1 MNPIN
6 LIESS
11 VLEMTVISKE
21 QGINNSVLINKIT
34 PEDIV
39 NLINSSSKEEDL
51 KIGKAIKEI
60 TWIALPTMLFY
71 LALFLM
77 QTINLIFIGHIF
89 EDSEKKY
96 ALNGIGISHLYVN
109 CLLLSIVI
117 GIISGYETLG
127 SNAFGA
133 KNYQLMGLYFH
144 RAQIISYLLTFL
156 LLIFHFF
163 YAVKI
168 ISLFGINE
176 KVLVYVEEYIKILML
191 IVLFDV
197 QFSINFRH
205 FSIIEKSHVNLIIL
219 ITTLLLHPLW
229 CYIFIIVLNM
239 GIRGA
244 AYCLL
249 ISQFFN
255 VLGGIFYILVFK
267 PFPETIFL
275 YNRNSFR
282 GWIEFL
288 KIAIPSSFLMCA
300 EWWAYEILSIIA
312 IWISEL
318 DFTVHILLS
327 DLNTILSTV
336 CIGFGMTTC
345 IIVGKNISEKGVV
358 VVRKYIKIIFIYG
371 FSIMFVV
378 VITLFI
384 FKNKVLSLFLDDEDV
399 LAKGHAVIPVLCIAN
414 LFDVTQ
420 TILSSVCRGL
430 GKQLFA
436 SLITFFNFYVT
447 QTLLGILL
455 GKFMEMGVF
464 GIWLGEWIGVALSA
478 FSYCFLLFFYFDFR
492 KIQTQI
498 FNRLQKDSQIFNSS
512 DVEVKDENFMTN
524 QKIMNDKFK
533 ESFLTS

>member
-1 MNPIN
+1 M
-6 LIESS
+6 IESCD
-11 VLEMTVISKE
+11 LESTFISKE
-21 QGINNSVLINKIT
+21 QRLNNSVLISKIT
-34 PEDIV
+34 PEDMV
-39 NLINSSSKEEDL
+39 NLINSTSKEEDL
-51 KIGKAIKEI
+51 KIWKAIKEI
-60 TWIALPTMLFY
+60 TWIALPTMLFFM
-71 LALFLM
+71 ALFLM

-89 EDSEKKY
+89 DASKKND
-96 ALNGIGISHLYVN
+96 ALNGIGISHLYIN
-109 CLLLSIVI
+109 CLFLSIVI

-133 KNYQLMGLYFH
+133 KNYKLMGLYFH
-144 RAQIISYLLTFL
+144 RAQIISYILTFL

-168 ISLFGINE
+168 ISLFGIDE
-176 KVLVYVEEYIKILML
+176 KVLAYVEEYIKILML
-191 IVLFDV
+191 FVLFDV

-205 FSIIEKSHVNLIIL
+205 LNIIEKSHVNLIIL

-229 CYIFIIVLNM
+229 CYIFIIVFNM

-244 AYCLL
+244 AFCLL
-249 ISQFFN
+249 ISQFLN
-255 VLGGIFYILVFK
+255 LIGGVFYILVFK
-267 PFPETIFL
+267 PFPETIFF
-275 YNRNSFR
+275 YNRNSFK
-282 GWIEFL
+282 GWTEFL
-288 KIAIPSSFLMCA
+288 KIAVPSTFLTCA

-318 DFTVHILLS
+318 DYTVHILLS
-327 DLNTILSTV
+327 NLNGILYTV
-336 CIGFGMTTC
+336 CIGFGMTTS
-345 IIVGKNISEKGVV
+345 IIVGKNISEKGVGV
-358 VVRKYIKIIFIYG
+358 VKKYIKIIYIYG
-371 FSIMFVV
+371 FSMMFVV
-378 VITLFI
+378 VIILFI

-399 LAKGHAVIPVLCIAN
+399 LAKGRAVIPILCIAN

-420 TILSSVCRGL
+420 SILSSVCRGL

-447 QTLLGILL
+447 QTLFGILL

-478 FSYCFLLFFYFDFR
+478 ISYCFLLYFYFDFR
-492 KIQTQI
+492 KIQTQT
-498 FNRLQKDSQIFNSS
+498 FSRLQKDSQILNPLN
-512 DVEVKDENFMTN
+512 VEVKDENLMTN